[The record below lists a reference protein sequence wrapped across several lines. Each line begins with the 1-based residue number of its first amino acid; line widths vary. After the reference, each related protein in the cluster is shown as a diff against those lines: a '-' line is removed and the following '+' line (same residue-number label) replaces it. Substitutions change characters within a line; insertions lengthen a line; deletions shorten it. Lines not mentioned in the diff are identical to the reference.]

1 QSVTLTARDDYW
13 GGDLAVPT
21 LYYLS
26 YNDNTTLTTALGN
39 GDADWAQAFISD
51 VQNAFVNK
59 DPEHNVFWAANT
71 LSPDVLFV
79 NHQRKPFNDLAFR
92 QAVNMVID
100 REAHTTIARENAGPE
115 LTSVTGLP
123 TPVGEQYI
131 GPDYEGVEFEID
143 VEGARSILED
153 A

>member
-1 QSVTLTARDDYW
+1 
-13 GGDLAVPT
+13 
-21 LYYLS
+21 
-26 YNDNTTLTTALGN
+26 
-39 GDADWAQAFISD
+39 
-51 VQNAFVNK
+51 
-59 DPEHNVFWAANT
+59 
-71 LSPDVLFV
+71 
-79 NHQRKPFNDLAFR
+79 RKPFNDLAFR

-100 REAHTTIARENAGPE
+100 REAHTTIAREKAGPE

-153 A
+153 AGYTWDGDALIDPDAEPVSFTLQVPQGWNDYVTGVSLIADQVKETL